1 MTRIKR
7 RQLLSLTGSLL
18 ATLGLS
24 QLELKQRAILY
35 RSVLAENTPRKRALL
50 VGVNNYPDTRW
61 ITLEGAVNDVKLQ
74 QELLIHRFGFQSDQI
89 LLLTDHEATRENI
102 LQAFEEHLI
111 KWAQP
116 GDVVVFHFSGHGS
129 QVFDPDQIFQDG
141 QVSTIV
147 PVDSILPPGYPNK
160 GGKVNDITGHTL
172 WLLMQAI
179 NTENVT
185 FVLDSCHSGGARKG
199 ILTVRSRPG
208 NRELKELNRTENSN
222 IQLLASPQ
230 EQEYQKQLMSRLNL
244 TASDLATERKK
255 GVPKGIML
263 AAARTDQTAIDAPF
277 GDTAAGI
284 FTYTLTRY
292 LWQQTGGDSVSQVM
306 ISATATT
313 DRILREYFPTAGL
326 LQQPEFNTREGSN
339 NSQQAVYFLKPDQK
353 IPAEA
358 VVTQVQGNRVD
369 LFLGGIDPRTL
380 AAFGRGAI
388 LTLVD
393 GEGKERGQVQI
404 ESRQELTAKGKLIQT
419 RDNIASGT
427 LLQER
432 LRAIPSNL
440 TLRIALDASLGQEQA
455 AAKQALQGIKSIE
468 AVSSDEADIH
478 YILGRVTPAYY
489 QQLQKLQVTPLPEIG
504 SLALFSLAAD
514 LIPGS
519 AGISGESVTDG
530 VKRLQAKLKSLLAA
544 RLVKLTLNATS
555 SRLSVA
561 AAMEAVD
568 GGQLVAESFTVR
580 GAKSGSFSQNR
591 GVRGLTSNAQKIKQ
605 GTQVQF
611 LVQNNELV
619 PLYITVLLISV
630 DGTLTVLSPLP
641 GTGDNSPVTPGEKI
655 QIPDRNRGER
665 YKFKVAGETGIAEV
679 LVIATTT
686 PLTKAV
692 ELLQV
697 LATERGD
704 NLRGTPIDLTQPD
717 EAISSLLDDLDGGSR
732 RSGTVSN
739 SRVRQIDTRQ
749 MAAMSISFEVTDP
762 RR

>member
-24 QLELKQRAILY
+24 QLELKQRAIFY

-89 LLLTDHEATRENI
+89 LLLTDHEAARENI

-185 FVLDSCHSGGARKG
+185 FILDSCHSGGARKG

-208 NRELKELNRTENSN
+208 NRELNRTENSN

-263 AAARTDQTAIDAPF
+263 AAARNDQAAIDASF

-284 FTYTLTRY
+284 FTYILTRY
-292 LWQQTGGDSVSQVM
+292 LWQQTGGESVSQVM
-306 ISATATT
+306 VSATATT
-313 DRILREYFPTAGL
+313 ERILREYFPTAGL

-353 IPAEA
+353 VPAEA
-358 VVTQVQGNRVD
+358 VVTQVQGNQVD

-380 AAFGRGAI
+380 EAFGRGAI

-432 LRAIPSNL
+432 SRAIPSNL
-440 TLRIALDASLGQEQA
+440 TLRIGLDASLQQ
-455 AAKQALQGIKSIE
+455 AKQALEAIKRIE
-468 AVSSDEADIH
+468 VVSLEQTNFH
-478 YILGRVTPAYY
+478 YILGRISPIYH
-489 QQLQKLQVTPLPEIG
+489 QQLQQLKVKKLPEVG
-504 SLALFSLAAD
+504 SIALFSPALD
-514 LIPGS
+514 LVPDS
-519 AGISGESVTDG
+519 AGIAGEKVTDA
-530 VKRLQAKLKSLLAA
+530 VERLRPKLKSLLAA
-544 RLVKLTLNATS
+544 RLVKLTLNNSS

-561 AAMEAVD
+561 VAMETVD
-568 GGQLVAESFTVR
+568 GSQLVAESFTVR
-580 GAKSGSFSQNR
+580 GATITPVSQTR
-591 GVRGLTSNAQKIKQ
+591 GLRGLTTNAQKIKL
-605 GTQVQF
+605 GTLIRF
-611 LVQNNELV
+611 IVQNNESF
-619 PLYITVLLISV
+619 PLYICVLLVSV
-630 DGTLTVLSPLP
+630 DGGLTVLSPSQGNEDLP
-641 GTGDNSPVTPGEKI
+641 PLAPQETIN
-655 QIPDRNRGER
+655 IPDVNRGDDYR
-665 YKFKVAGETGIAEV
+665 FKVVGDLGLAEV
-679 LVIATTT
+679 LVIASTT
-686 PLTKAV
+686 PLKKAID
-692 ELLQV
+692 LLRT
-697 LATERGD
+697 LGADRGESA
-704 NLRGTPIDLTQPD
+704 RGTPINSPQLD
-717 EAISSLLDDLDGGSR
+717 EAIFSLLDDLDEGSR
-732 RSGTVSN
+732 GSGTTSFTG
-739 SRVRQIDTRQ
+739 VRQIDTRQ
-749 MAAMSISFEVTDP
+749 MAAMSITFEVTEM
-762 RR
+762 

>member
-1 MTRIKR
+1 MKR

-24 QLELKQRAILY
+24 QLELKQRAIFY

-185 FVLDSCHSGGARKG
+185 FILDSCHSGGARKG

-208 NRELKELNRTENSN
+208 NRELNRTENSN

-263 AAARTDQTAIDAPF
+263 AAARTDQAAIDASF

-284 FTYTLTRY
+284 FTYILTRY
-292 LWQQTGGDSVSQVM
+292 LWQQTGGESVSQVM
-306 ISATATT
+306 VSATATT

-353 IPAEA
+353 VPAEA
-358 VVTQVQGNRVD
+358 VVTQVQGNQVD

-380 AAFGRGAI
+380 EAFGRGAI

-404 ESRQELTAKGKLIQT
+404 ESRQELTAKGKLMQT

-432 LRAIPSNL
+432 SRAIPSDL
-440 TLRIALDASLGQEQA
+440 TLRIRLDASLQQ
-455 AAKQALQGIKSIE
+455 AKQALEAIKRIE
-468 AVSSDEADIH
+468 VVSLEQTNFH
-478 YILGRVTPAYY
+478 YILGRISPIYH
-489 QQLQKLQVTPLPEIG
+489 QQLQQLKVKKLPEVG
-504 SLALFSLAAD
+504 SIALFSPALD
-514 LIPGS
+514 LVPDS
-519 AGISGESVTDG
+519 AGIAGEKVTDA
-530 VKRLQAKLKSLLAA
+530 VERLRPKLKSLLAA
-544 RLVKLTLNATS
+544 RLVKLTLNNSS

-561 AAMEAVD
+561 VAMETVD
-568 GGQLVAESFTVR
+568 GSQLVAESFTVR
-580 GAKSGSFSQNR
+580 GATITPVSQTR
-591 GVRGLTSNAQKIKQ
+591 GLRGLTTNAQKIKL
-605 GTQVQF
+605 GTLIRF
-611 LVQNNELV
+611 IVQNNESF
-619 PLYITVLLISV
+619 PLYICVLLVSV
-630 DGTLTVLSPLP
+630 DGGLTVLSPSQGNEDLP
-641 GTGDNSPVTPGEKI
+641 PLAPQETIN
-655 QIPDRNRGER
+655 IPDVNRGDDYR
-665 YKFKVAGETGIAEV
+665 FKVVGDLGLVEV
-679 LVIATTT
+679 LVIASTT
-686 PLTKAV
+686 PLKKAID
-692 ELLQV
+692 V
-697 LATERGD
+697 LRTLAADRGE
-704 NLRGTPIDLTQPD
+704 NTRGTPINSPQLD
-717 EAISSLLDDLDGGSR
+717 EAIFSLLDDLDEGSR
-732 RSGTVSN
+732 GSGTTSFTG
-739 SRVRQIDTRQ
+739 VRQIDTRQ
-749 MAAMSISFEVTDP
+749 MAAMSITFEVTEM
-762 RR
+762 